1 MPESGS
7 GLEALERRARHD
19 LDCVNYPAS
28 DWVPPRTHHGTPVV
42 DVLIVGGGQS
52 GTSLAFRLSRERV
65 TNVRVLE
72 RNPAGEEGPWVTF
85 ARMKTLRTPKEVCG
99 PESGFASLSVR
110 AWWEA
115 KFGEQSWA
123 ELGRI
128 PKELWND
135 YIGWLR
141 RITGVTV
148 ENGVEVTDIEPL
160 SDDLLAVTATSDGK
174 SERIIARNV
183 VLATGIEGCGRWLVP
198 EMFKQALPRACYA
211 HTSEMIDFD
220 ALKGRRVAVI
230 GAGASAFDNAAEA
243 LEHGAASVSLF
254 IRRKQIPTV
263 NPNRW
268 MEFTGFLR
276 HFGDLDDAR
285 KWRFVKLLFDRN
297 QPPPQDTY
305 ERCARFPGFAIHTGS
320 PVLRAAHDIT
330 HDGGAVTLTT
340 PDGDQMFDFV
350 IIGTGFGV
358 DLAARPELSRFADQV
373 ATWSDR
379 YQPPAE
385 ERHPLLGGFPYLSD
399 CFQFTEKTPGSA
411 PYLRHIFSYSFAA
424 MPSLAGSAGI
434 SALKFGLD
442 RLSRGIT
449 RELFLA
455 DADRYYDSLAAYD
468 EAELTLEP
476 DAAST
481 PSLSPFAQAG

>member
-1 MPESGS
+1 MPETETR
-7 GLEALERRARHD
+7 LEALERRARHD
-19 LDCVNYPAS
+19 LDCVNYPAR
-28 DWVPPRTHHGTPVV
+28 DWVIPRTHDGQPVV

-52 GTSLAFRLSRERV
+52 GTSLAFRLIRERV
-65 TNVRVLE
+65 GNIRVLE
-72 RNPAGEEGPWVTF
+72 RNPAGQEGPWVTF
-85 ARMKTLRTPKEVCG
+85 ARMKTLRTPKEVSG
-99 PESGFASLSVR
+99 PEFGFASLSVR

-128 PKELWND
+128 PKGLWNE

-141 RITGVTV
+141 RMTGITV

-160 SDDLLAVTATSDGK
+160 SADLFAVTATSDGK
-174 SERIIARNV
+174 AERILARNV
-183 VLATGIEGCGRWLVP
+183 VLATGIEGCGNWIVP
-198 EMFKQALPRACYA
+198 EMFSRTLPRSAYA
-211 HTSEMIDFD
+211 HTSEAIDFD
-220 ALKGRRVAVI
+220 ALKGKRIAVI

-243 LEHGAASVSLF
+243 LEHGAASVDLYV
-254 IRRKQIPTV
+254 RRKHIPTV

-268 MEFTGFLR
+268 MEFAGFMR

-305 ERCARFPGFAIHTGS
+305 ERCARFPSFAMHMAS
-320 PVLRAAHDIT
+320 PVIAAAHDNGQT
-330 HDGGAVTLTT
+330 VLTM
-340 PDGDQMFDFV
+340 PDGDHAFDFL

-358 DLAARPELSRFADQV
+358 DLAGRPELKRFADRI

-379 YQPPAE
+379 YQPPADE
-385 ERHPLLGGFPYLSD
+385 AHPLLGGYPYLSD
-399 CFQFTEKTPGSA
+399 SFQFIEKTPGTA
-411 PYLRHIFSYSFAA
+411 PYLRHVFSYTYAA

-442 RLSRGIT
+442 RLCRGIT

-455 DADRYYDSLAAYD
+455 DADRFYDDLAAYD
-468 EAELTLEP
+468 EDELKLP
-476 DAAST
+476 ADASKTTQSLT
-481 PSLSPFAQAG
+481 PAQAG